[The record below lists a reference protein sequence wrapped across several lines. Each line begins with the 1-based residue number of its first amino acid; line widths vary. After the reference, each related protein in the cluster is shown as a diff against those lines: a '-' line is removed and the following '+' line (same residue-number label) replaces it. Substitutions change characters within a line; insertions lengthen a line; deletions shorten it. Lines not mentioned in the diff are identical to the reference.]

1 MKVRLKI
8 TLASLL
14 LAFTVL
20 AAFGIATYYTT
31 ANQYQSDFNRRLQNR
46 SLTVAKLLSRLP
58 SNDYTF
64 LSKLDSSTTNMLVAE
79 TISIF
84 DKEKN
89 SLYYFSRAKTPFV
102 SIEPELLDEILEKKI
117 VNTSEGKKKLVG
129 IYYDASP
136 KPVIVV
142 TSAIDQ
148 AGINNLR
155 ELRYN
160 LLISFLAATLVSILA
175 GWIFSRELLRP
186 VKKIAETV
194 DKISATNIEN
204 RLPELP
210 AKDEWNMLSVTF
222 NNLLHRLQE
231 SFEIQGRFISNA
243 SHELSTP
250 LTSVINQID
259 VTLRKERTNGEYLKV
274 LRSVQADAQHMTD
287 LTQQLLVL
295 ARTARGGALQTTGV
309 RMDEVLMEVPSLLK
323 KNHPEYVAKVY
334 FDEIPDNE
342 DLGIVAG
349 NYELLLS
356 ACRNIAEN
364 GCKYSPD
371 HTVHISLSFVEGR
384 IVILFSNIT
393 DTFNPDEIGM
403 IFQPFQRGSNASAA
417 PGYGLGLSLTRRI
430 ILLHKGEIKAEIS
443 NDKRLVVS
451 VILPSASAGKY

>member
-31 ANQYQSDFNRRLQNR
+31 AAQYKRDFNRRLQNR

-58 SNDYTF
+58 SNDYSF
-64 LSKLDSSTTNMLVAE
+64 LSKLDSSTTNMLIAE

-84 DKEKN
+84 DSEKN
-89 SLYYFSRAKTPFV
+89 SLYYFSKAQIPFV
-102 SIEPELLDEILEKKI
+102 SVEPELLDEIREKKI
-117 VNTSEGKKKLVG
+117 VTTSEGRKKLVG
-129 IYYDASP
+129 IYYDASA

-148 AGINNLR
+148 AGIDNLR
-155 ELRYN
+155 ELRHN

-259 VTLRKERTNGEYLKV
+259 VTLRKERSNDEYLKV

-295 ARTARGGALQTTGV
+295 ARTARGGALQTMGV

-323 KNHPEYVAKVY
+323 KTQPEYYAKVY

-342 DLGIVAG
+342 DLGLVDG

-371 HTVHISLSFVEGR
+371 HTVHISLSFVEKR
-384 IVILFSNIT
+384 IVILFSNT
-393 DTFNPDEIGM
+393 TETFNAEEIGM
-403 IFQPFQRGSNASAA
+403 IFQPFQRGSNSSDA

-430 ILLHKGEIKAEIS
+430 ILLHKGEITAEIS
-443 NDKRLVVS
+443 DEKRLVVS
-451 VILPSASAGKY
+451 VILPSASI

>member
-1 MKVRLKI
+1 MKVRYKI
-8 TLASLL
+8 TLAFLL
-14 LAFTVL
+14 LTITVL
-20 AAFGIATYYTT
+20 VAFSIIIYYTT
-31 ANQYQSDFNRRLQNR
+31 ARQYQHDFNRRLQNR

-58 SNDYTF
+58 SNGYAF

-84 DKEKN
+84 DSSKK
-89 SLYYFSRAKTPFV
+89 SLYYFSREHTPFV
-102 SIEPELLDEILEKKI
+102 SIDPELLDRIVEKGV
-117 VNTSEGKKKLVG
+117 VNTTEGEKKLVG
-129 IYYDASP
+129 IYYNESAM
-136 KPVIVV
+136 PVIVV

-148 AGINNLR
+148 SSVNNLR

-160 LLISFLAATLVSILA
+160 LLLSFIAATLLSLLA
-175 GWIFSRELLRP
+175 GWVFSRQLLRP
-186 VKKIAETV
+186 IEKIAMTV
-194 DKISATNIEN
+194 DEISATNIEK

-210 AKDEWNMLSVTF
+210 VKDEWNTLSVTF

-231 SFEIQGRFISNA
+231 SFELQGRFISNA

-259 VTLRKERTNGEYLKV
+259 VTLRKERNNEEYLKV

-295 ARTARGGALQTTGV
+295 ARTARGGALQTMHV
-309 RMDEVLMEVPSLLK
+309 RMDEVLMEIPSILK
-323 KNHPEYVAKVY
+323 KTHPDYTAKVF
-334 FDEIPDNE
+334 FDELPDNE
-342 DLGIVAG
+342 DLSMVDG

-371 HTVHISLSFVEGR
+371 HTVNISLSFIER
-384 IVILFSNIT
+384 KILILFSNIT
-393 DTFNPDEIGM
+393 ESFLPEEIDM
-403 IFQPFQRGSNASAA
+403 IFQPFQRGSNASSA

-430 ILLHKGEIKAEIS
+430 ILLHKGEVAAEINS
-443 NDKRLVVS
+443 ESQLIVS
-451 VILPSASAGKY
+451 VILPSAATENS